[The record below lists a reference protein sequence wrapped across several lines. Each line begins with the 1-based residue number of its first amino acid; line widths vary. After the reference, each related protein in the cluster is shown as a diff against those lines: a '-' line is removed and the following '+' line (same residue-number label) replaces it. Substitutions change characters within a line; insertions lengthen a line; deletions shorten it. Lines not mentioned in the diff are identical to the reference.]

1 MSNSDLPLFQGHA
14 AHMEKPLPIIQDA
27 SRFGAAGSTK
37 RRNILIAS
45 AVAAVVI
52 IAAIIGGVA
61 GGLASHKSTGAA
73 VSSPSP
79 TAPSGTGPNAPP
91 TGSPGCNATSQ
102 WVFDDTGHMNVT
114 MANRTYYVHAPANYD
129 NNRAHSVVLSYH
141 GYSMNETDQEFI
153 TGLSAP
159 GILLNNLGI
168 IAVYPAGAWG
178 PGKPGAGPQRAW
190 QGAPYAYSGVDDIT
204 FTQDMLKDLEKN
216 MCVDSSRLYASGKSN
231 GGGFVNLLACTEST
245 AGTFAAF
252 APVSAALYPATDSFS
267 GCNPNQAVP
276 LVNLHGAD
284 DTIEP
289 MAGQAE
295 EYGNI
300 GYATPTIEGWRQAW
314 ANRDGCSDSSAVDE
328 VVQKNVFTST
338 TLETWNCSTSDPRAT
353 VHAYTIAGLGHSW
366 PSTTGADG

>member
-1 MSNSDLPLFQGHA
+1 
-14 AHMEKPLPIIQDA
+14 
-27 SRFGAAGSTK
+27 
-37 RRNILIAS
+37 
-45 AVAAVVI
+45 
-52 IAAIIGGVA
+52 
-61 GGLASHKSTGAA
+61 
-73 VSSPSP
+73 
-79 TAPSGTGPNAPP
+79 
-91 TGSPGCNATSQ
+91 
-102 WVFDDTGHMNVT
+102 MNVT

-129 NNRAHSVVLSYH
+129 NNRAHSVAS
-141 GYSMNETDQEFI
+141 T
-153 TGLSAP
+153 
-159 GILLNNLGI
+159 LNNLGI

-178 PGKPGAGPQRAW
+178 PGKPTDGPQRAW
-190 QGAPYAYSGVDDIT
+190 QGAPYAYIT
-204 FTQDMLKDLEKN
+204 YTQDMLKDLEQN

-314 ANRDGCSDSSAVDE
+314 ANRDGCSDRSAVDE

-366 PSTTGADG
+366 PSTTGADGGVTAFNATTAVIIPFFDQFST